1 MDRLFLKRLFTGDTG
16 TFGNFNDWCM
26 SCELPWKDI
35 FVPGFTCS
43 PAGIYV
49 LEFMKTG
56 KHPDGVYKFM
66 DVPGCPNDEI
76 HVGNFG
82 GDISKGY
89 QSDITGCT
97 VLGVSI
103 GFVTNAKGLKQLG
116 VGSSR
121 IAIDCFQKKMGGRQF
136 ELEIIDTFKE
146 PL

>member
-1 MDRLFLKRLFTGDTG
+1 MDRLFLKRLFTGETG

-35 FVPGFTCS
+35 FLPGFSCVR
-43 PAGIYV
+43 AGVYV
-49 LEFMKTG
+49 CEFIETP
-56 KHPDGVYKFM
+56 KHPDGVYHLLA
-66 DVPGCPNDEI
+66 VPDCSMVEI

-89 QSDITGCT
+89 QSDITGCI
-97 VLGVSI
+97 VLGVSV
-103 GFVTNAKGLKQLG
+103 GFVTNARGLKQLG

-121 IAIDCFQKKMGGRQF
+121 IAIECFQKKMGGREF